1 MARERLADLLAGFG
15 FAQAR
20 RIVTVRLLLR
30 LNAALQTSSS
40 RAKTPR

>member
-15 FAQAR
+15 FA
-20 RIVTVRLLLR
+20 VTVRLPSR